1 MPELTM
7 IIQWMEKYPKTGWL
21 LLIVYIVLGVVR
33 HRLINAESGSVF
45 RGLLNL
51 KRRRL
56 EQMLEQPYLNKNAV
70 SLVGRELRQRS
81 LYQLTGLYNYRLQ
94 DLAIVF
100 CDRYG
105 LRAGYL
111 KPWRN
116 WLNEQEG
123 QIVFKRK
130 WHCFRWRIFLL
141 VLIVNVILLVAF
153 IMYIFSHASA
163 EMIAP
168 LIMFYVLLWLF
179 PWLMVASVPTPV
191 WTREMEAY
199 LKKFNAEQRMADSN
213 HHCHIELK

>member
-1 MPELTM
+1 MA
-7 IIQWMEKYPKTGWL
+7 II
-21 LLIVYIVLGVVR
+21 
-33 HRLINAESGSVF
+33 
-45 RGLLNL
+45 
-51 KRRRL
+51 
-56 EQMLEQPYLNKNAV
+56 
-70 SLVGRELRQRS
+70 
-81 LYQLTGLYNYRLQ
+81 
-94 DLAIVF
+94 F

-130 WHCFRWRIFLL
+130 WHYFRWRIFLA

-179 PWLMVASVPTPV
+179 PWLMVASVPTPA

-199 LKKFNAEQRMADSN
+199 LRKFNAEQRMADSN
-213 HHCHIELK
+213 NHCHIELK

>member
-56 EQMLEQPYLNKNAV
+56 EQMLKQPYMDKNAV
-70 SLVGRELRQRS
+70 SLVRRELRQRS

-179 PWLMVASVPTPV
+179 PWLMVASVPTPA

-213 HHCHIELK
+213 NHYHIELQ

>member
-56 EQMLEQPYLNKNAV
+56 EQMLKQPYMDKNAV
-70 SLVGRELRQRS
+70 SLVRRELRQRS

-105 LRAGYL
+105 LRAAYL

-116 WLNEQEG
+116 WLNEKEG
-123 QIVFKRK
+123 QIAFKRK
-130 WHCFRWRIFLL
+130 WYCFRWRIFLA
-141 VLIVNVILLVAF
+141 VLIVNVVLLAAF

-163 EMIAP
+163 KMIAP
-168 LIMFYVLLWLF
+168 LIMLYVLVWFF
-179 PWLMVASVPTPV
+179 PWLMVSSVPTPA

-199 LKKFNAEQRMADSN
+199 LEKFNDEKDMG
-213 HHCHIELK
+213 

>member
-1 MPELTM
+1 MPELSV
-7 IIQWMEKYPKTGWL
+7 IIKWMNQYPKTGWIL
-21 LLIVYIVLGVVR
+21 LLIYIVLGVVR
-33 HRLINAESGSVF
+33 HRVINAESGSVF

-51 KRRRL
+51 RKRRL
-56 EQMLEQPYLNKNAV
+56 EKMLEQPYLNKNAI
-70 SLVGRELRQRS
+70 SLVRRELRQRS

-94 DLAIVF
+94 DLAIIF

-116 WLNEQEG
+116 WLNEKEG

-130 WHCFRWRIFLL
+130 WHCFRWRIFLA

-179 PWLMVASVPTPV
+179 PWLMVVSVPTPA

-213 HHCHIELK
+213 NHCHIELK

>member
-33 HRLINAESGSVF
+33 HRIINAESGSVF

-56 EQMLEQPYLNKNAV
+56 EQMLKQPYMDKNAV
-70 SLVGRELRQRS
+70 SLVRRELRQRS

-94 DLAIVF
+94 VLAIVF

-179 PWLMVASVPTPV
+179 PWLMVASVPTPA

-213 HHCHIELK
+213 NHCHIEL

>member
-1 MPELTM
+1 MPELSV
-7 IIQWMEKYPKTGWL
+7 IIEWMNQYPKTGWIL
-21 LLIVYIVLGVVR
+21 LLIYILLGVVR
-33 HRLINAESGSVF
+33 HRVINAESGSVF

-51 KRRRL
+51 RKRRL
-56 EQMLEQPYLNKNAV
+56 ERMLEQPYLNKNAI
-70 SLVGRELRQRS
+70 SLVRRELRQRS

-94 DLAIVF
+94 DLAIIF

-141 VLIVNVILLVAF
+141 VLFVNVILLVAF

-179 PWLMVASVPTPV
+179 PWLMVASVPTPA

-213 HHCHIELK
+213 NHCHIELQ